1 MEGGCNVQKTAFLG
15 LPQVRKCSGQ
25 KKTFH
30 GWGKI
35 REFYFESWKISLVRE
50 MSFISE
56 KSCGFEKDENGNHV
70 CAVHYCLQGVN
81 TSVITQFPCGRAYFL
96 YEMVLDAPQKI

>member
-1 MEGGCNVQKTAFLG
+1 LEGGCNVQKTAFLG

-35 REFYFESWKISLVRE
+35 REFYFESWKIDILKKTSGKIEIIYRADLKPLKAEKKHLRSLC
-50 MSFISE
+50 S
-56 KSCGFEKDENGNHV
+56 H
-70 CAVHYCLQGVN
+70 
-81 TSVITQFPCGRAYFL
+81 
-96 YEMVLDAPQKI
+96 